1 MTINRGLYRSTHPSF
16 AVQAA
21 TRPLARAALSCGVA
35 TVLAVGAGGA
45 ATAAQQP
52 HEGKSA
58 SAAGSAAGASG
69 AAGTRSEKSPEAA
82 GRQKAG
88 ATERASGSHAD
99 SAPTPAA
106 NSQSEGQSR
115 GQAAGHDPSP
125 AASSRPSSSAAA
137 KPVDKPAGKPAP
149 KPAGD
154 PAGNNGTVKVDAAAY
169 DTRVDNEPHASCAFR
184 VTFFGFDE
192 GQTADITVTGIAPT
206 RGGLLLQDK
215 AVPTSG
221 DAAGGAAPD
230 PDGATRVY
238 TIDDLGLGG
247 VSPHPKQGYHVKVA
261 VDSLEAPGG
270 AKQKVLWLEPCEDGR
285 RARDRARAEPR
296 PSPA

>member
-1 MTINRGLYRSTHPSF
+1 MTINRGLYRSTHPRF

-21 TRPLARAALSCGVA
+21 TRPLARATLSCGVA
-35 TVLAVGAGGA
+35 TVLAIGAGGA

-88 ATERASGSHAD
+88 ATERASASRAD

-106 NSQSEGQSR
+106 NSQGRRGPEKGQGR
-115 GQAAGHDPSP
+115 GACPSP
-125 AASSRPSSSAAA
+125 AASSRPGSSAAA
-137 KPVDKPAGKPAP
+137 KPADKPAGKPAP

-215 AVPTSG
+215 AVPTSD

-238 TIDDLGLGG
+238 TIDDLGLGS
-247 VSPHPKQGYHVKVA
+247 VTPHPKQGYHVKVA

-270 AKQKVLWLEPCEDGR
+270 AKQKVLWLEPCEED
-285 RARDRARAEPR
+285 AAPVTEPEHRDRA
-296 PSPA
+296 